1 MTQHLVERPSTP
13 SATNARLVGH
23 DAGVVGWV
31 TAFARE
37 LAVQDWFI
45 AAYFVAVLLAVA
57 FGTGPGHAES
67 ASLVGSDIV
76 ILWVGLILTRGGILA
91 RGTIVSQ
98 LVYRL
103 TLLGTVL
110 ASYLQL
116 RVILPAV
123 SSRAVD
129 AQILAFDLRVF
140 HFEPSIAWD
149 RFVSPWTTEWFAFFY
164 FGYFFVLAA
173 HVLPFLLVVKRL
185 DALARFS
192 LGIFMVF
199 CTGHLLYMV
208 VPGYGPYRHLAGQ
221 FGHELSGGIFWD
233 LVKETVAGAGAQK
246 DIFPSLHTAVPT
258 FFTLFSLRNRN
269 AVRVLR
275 YTWPIQAFV
284 TTQIIV
290 ATMFLRWHY
299 LIDIFA
305 GLLLA
310 TLAVLVSERLVAW
323 ETSYRARAGIRPA
336 WVPLPWRGPL
346 VGGRA
351 KAVSR

>member
-13 SATNARLVGH
+13 TDGGLVSPQEAGLVGWLT
-23 DAGVVGWV
+23 GFG
-31 TAFARE
+31 RE

-45 AAYFVAVLLAVA
+45 AGYFLVVLLAVA

-67 ASLVGSDIV
+67 ASLVASDMV
-76 ILWVGLILTRGGILA
+76 ILWTGLILSRGGVLA

-103 TLLGTVL
+103 TLMGTVL
-110 ASYLQL
+110 ASYFQM

-140 HFEPSIAWD
+140 HFEPSVAWD
-149 RFVSPWTTEWFAFFY
+149 RFVSPQTTEWFAFFY

-208 VPGYGPYRHLAGQ
+208 VPGYGPYRFLAGQ
-221 FGHELSGGIFWD
+221 FGHELSGGTFWD

-258 FFTLFSLRNRN
+258 FFTLFSFRNRK
-269 AVRVLR
+269 AVGALR
-275 YTWPIQAFV
+275 YTWPLQAFV

-310 TLAVLVSERLVAW
+310 TLSVLVSEKLVAW
-323 ETSYRARAGIRPA
+323 ETAYRARAGIRPA
-336 WVPLPWRGPL
+336 WVALRWSGPL
-346 VGGRA
+346 VGAR
-351 KAVSR
+351 SPSTP

>member
-1 MTQHLVERPSTP
+1 MTQHLVERPTTP
-13 SATNARLVGH
+13 TAAAESGVL
-23 DAGVVGWV
+23 AGMTG
-31 TAFARE
+31 FLRE

-45 AAYFVAVLLAVA
+45 AGYFAVVLLAVV

-67 ASLVGSDIV
+67 VSIVVSDIV
-76 ILWVGLILTRGGILA
+76 ILWAGLALSRGGILT

-103 TLLGTVL
+103 SLLGTVL
-110 ASYLQL
+110 ASYFQM

-123 SSRAVD
+123 SMRAVD
-129 AQILAFDLRVF
+129 GQLLAFDLRLF

-149 RFVSPWTTEWFAFFY
+149 RFVSPQTTEWFAFFY

-208 VPGYGPYRHLAGQ
+208 VPGYGPYRYLAGQ
-221 FGHELSGGIFWD
+221 FAHELSGGTFWD

-258 FFTLFSLRNRN
+258 FFTLFSFRNRKV
-269 AVRVLR
+269 VRAFR

-305 GLLLA
+305 GLSLA
-310 TLAVLVSERLVAW
+310 TLAVGVSEKIVAW
-323 ETSYRARAGIRPA
+323 ETAYRARAGIRPA
-336 WVPLPWRGPL
+336 WVPLRWRGPFS
-346 VGGRA
+346 GTRRRSP
-351 KAVSR
+351 SR